1 MKIFILGAGAIGSLL
16 GARLSKENEVELYST
31 NEKHMRAIRENGL
44 KIEELDGSITTYK
57 LKTYTNIDEIEIN
70 PDLVLVTL
78 KTYKTKDGL
87 LTLVP
92 RLNSRP
98 IFLTLQ
104 NGIGNIER
112 ITELVPREQVIA
124 GITAQG
130 ATLVT
135 KGYIRHGGNGPTY
148 IGEINGPITP
158 RIKDIVEVFNKCGLN
173 TYQTDDTEKLIW
185 KKLLINIGI
194 NAITAIARVKNG
206 YIATSKYAREIS
218 EIAVKEAIEV
228 ANTMGIEFD
237 KHIFNEVIEVAKKTS
252 RNISSMHQDIL
263 NKKITEIDSINGAIV
278 NLGKELGIPTPVNLT
293 LTNLI
298 KLIEEKHKEEETNE

>member
-1 MKIFILGAGAIGSLL
+1 M
-16 GARLSKENEVELYST
+16 
-31 NEKHMRAIRENGL
+31 
-44 KIEELDGSITTYK
+44 
-57 LKTYTNIDEIEIN
+57 
-70 PDLVLVTL
+70 
-78 KTYKTKDGL
+78 
-87 LTLVP
+87 
-92 RLNSRP
+92 
-98 IFLTLQ
+98 
-104 NGIGNIER
+104 
-112 ITELVPREQVIA
+112 
-124 GITAQG
+124 
-130 ATLVT
+130 
-135 KGYIRHGGNGPTY
+135 
-148 IGEINGPITP
+148 
-158 RIKDIVEVFNKCGLN
+158 
-173 TYQTDDTEKLIW
+173 IW